1 MNPKKST
8 QVHQNGISKDKVLK
22 TAREKW
28 HITYERTRI
37 YGSRFLIWNLGDQKE
52 EAQQFS
58 SAESKELSTGI
69 LYLSKLHLKNEEEI
83 KNS

>member
-1 MNPKKST
+1 MEFLK
-8 QVHQNGISKDKVLK
+8 IKDKEKVLK
-22 TAREKW
+22 TTREKW

-37 YGSRFLIWNLGDQKE
+37 YGSRFLIWSLGDQK

-58 SAESKELSTGI
+58 SAERKELSTKI